1 MASQKKPHGG
11 GTARPAKTRKRAP
24 APPLSS
30 KRTPWRPFALGI
42 GVFALAAGGWALWG
56 RPTPEVSGKL
66 SPAYLRDADLAA
78 HAVDAI
84 PERRFRIIDVHEHLQ
99 TDRDASLLLS
109 SMDALGVRM
118 SCLQGSS
125 FYTFTLDD
133 KYGFER
139 FHENNQKLL
148 ELKKKHPGRFCAF
161 VTLNPP
167 DADNLER
174 LKRYVANGADGL
186 KLYLGHGAKHGK
198 GPFHMMALNDARMR
212 PVYAYAQKIQLPIT
226 LHVNLI
232 NYWDEM
238 VAVLEEFPY
247 LRVNI
252 PHFGL
257 HKNTNRRLARLA
269 WLLRRYP
276 NVYTDIS
283 FGWQDFHRQGFES
296 LAGNP
301 ERSQKFFADNQQKI
315 LFASD
320 LVIEKNKT
328 PEHVTE
334 VLRSYMQLLEMK
346 SFRFFMVP
354 DHVMRGLALSDEILR
369 IVYEETPA
377 RFLVL
382 DDAGALRDRAG
393 GWPQDGERVPGLPP
407 AVDEVK
413 PVDPSKI
420 PP

>member
-1 MASQKKPHGG
+1 M
-11 GTARPAKTRKRAP
+11 ARPNKPRKRAP
-24 APPLSS
+24 RPATTRE
-30 KRTPWRPFALGI
+30 RTSADAAARGARWRPIAIAVGVLALG
-42 GVFALAAGGWALWG
+42 AATWALSRKPAPKAPAELG
-56 RPTPEVSGKL
+56 
-66 SPAYLRDADLAA
+66 PAYLRDADPSA
-78 HAVDAI
+78 HSVAAI
-84 PERRFRIIDVHEHLQ
+84 PERSFRIIDVHEHLQ
-99 TDRDASLLLS
+99 TDRDAALLVA

-125 FYTFTLDD
+125 FYTFTLDNQ
-133 KYGFER
+133 YGFER
-139 FHENNQKLL
+139 FHENNEKLL
-148 ELKKKHPGRFCAF
+148 ELKQKHPGRFCAF
-161 VTLNPP
+161 VTLDPP
-167 DADNLER
+167 DAGNLER
-174 LKRYVANGADGL
+174 LKSYVQRGADGL

-212 PVYAYAQKIQLPIT
+212 PLYAYAQKIQLPIT

-232 NYWDEM
+232 KYWDEM
-238 VAVLEEFPY
+238 LAVLEEFPY

-301 ERSQKFFADNQQKI
+301 ERSRKFFDDNKQKI

-328 PEHVTE
+328 PEHVSE
-334 VLRSYMQLLEMK
+334 VLRSYMQLLEMQ

-354 DHVMRGLALSDEILR
+354 EQVMRGLALPDEVLR
-369 IVYEETPA
+369 VVYEDAPA
-377 RFLVL
+377 RYLLL
-382 DDAGALRDRAG
+382 DEAGALRDRAA
-393 GWPQDGERVPGLPP
+393 GWPREGDEIPGLPP
-407 AVDEVK
+407 TVDEVK
-413 PVDPSKI
+413 PVDRSKI